1 MHPNPGFHTA
11 STDQNLSF
19 ARDRGFGVLTIGGS
33 GGPDGPLASH
43 IPFVLSGDGSGF
55 GAHLVR
61 SNPVARFL
69 EDKECPALLIIS
81 GSDGYISPDWYDL
94 GDQVPT
100 WNYVAVH
107 LRGVLRRL
115 PDDRLRPHLAA
126 LSAQFERRLAPK
138 PVWTMDK
145 VAPEAL
151 ARLERMIVPVA
162 FTIESVDGTWKLS
175 QNKPAAARIGAADAL
190 AQSDLGMMAAEL
202 TDLMRAAEAGE
213 G

>member
-1 MHPNPGFHTA
+1 
-11 STDQNLSF
+11 
-19 ARDRGFGVLTIGGS
+19 
-33 GGPDGPLASH
+33 
-43 IPFVLSGDGSGF
+43 
-55 GAHLVR
+55 
-61 SNPVARFL
+61 
-69 EDKECPALLIIS
+69 
-81 GSDGYISPDWYDL
+81 DGYISPDWYDL